1 MCVRKRKCDKL
12 EVYAEGKDEIRRRRR
27 MGEGLERQAAYRVQ
41 YAVLAKLE
49 SGELMRAVM
58 AMRVSKMNHFAL
70 TVSADHLIGRYDL
83 KARHVSSL
91 WRSTWIAYRMSLLI
105 RKRAAGSS
113 EHSILGMGV

>member
-1 MCVRKRKCDKL
+1 
-12 EVYAEGKDEIRRRRR
+12 

-91 WRSTWIAYRMSLLI
+91 WRST
-105 RKRAAGSS
+105 
-113 EHSILGMGV
+113 